1 MLGSCAC
8 RMASSRGLSGS
19 LPPRWSKG
27 GSSSSKCSAPLCPRQ
42 APQVGGGQGVAR
54 TLLSWALCLQCI
66 ILTCVLLLQAVLV
79 TVL

>member
-8 RMASSRGLSGS
+8 RMASSRAPAPAMVQGGLFFLKILSPTVSSSGS
-19 LPPRWSKG
+19 PG
-27 GSSSSKCSAPLCPRQ
+27 C
-42 APQVGGGQGVAR
+42 GGQGVAR

-79 TVL
+79 TVP